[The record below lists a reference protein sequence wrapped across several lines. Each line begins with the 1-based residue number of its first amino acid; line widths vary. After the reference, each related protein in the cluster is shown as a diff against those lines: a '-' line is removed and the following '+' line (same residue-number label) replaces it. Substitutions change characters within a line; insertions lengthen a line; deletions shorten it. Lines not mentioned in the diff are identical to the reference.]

1 MENTNAICWWEIHY
15 NNIHSN
21 NIIGYSEYVKASSRE
36 RAIQNR
42 ENHKPNFCIFF
53 VEKDN

>member
-1 MENTNAICWWEIHY
+1 MENINGLCWWEIHY

-53 VEKDN
+53 VEKSN